1 MNVEQNERVIL
12 FDVNLDAP
20 NIQKVHL
27 INPLTNSENGAPL
40 IGVKLWAGRTY
51 FDVYHPLNEDTKY
64 PIAWFKRADG
74 KTVKISNVGGVGTLD
89 NYMTQYDSTLQ
100 KNISQCVII
109 KHWPSACFA
118 VLGPFQL
125 TFDVYVEEAGE
136 QTGHRRSVII
146 IEGNVV
152 ETKTGTLITM

>member
-27 INPLTNSENGAPL
+27 INPLTNSENGAPM
-40 IGVKLWAGRTY
+40 IGVKLWAGKTFFDAYRTL
-51 FDVYHPLNEDTKY
+51 DETTKY
-64 PIAWFKRADG
+64 HIAWFKRADG
-74 KTVKISNVGGVGTLD
+74 KTVKSSNVGGVGTLD

-100 KNISQCVII
+100 KNISQCVVI

-118 VLGPFQL
+118 VNGPFQL
-125 TFDVYVEEAGE
+125 TFDIYVNEVGE
-136 QTGHRRSVII
+136 QTGHRRSVVI

-152 ETKTGTLITM
+152 ETVTGTLLTS